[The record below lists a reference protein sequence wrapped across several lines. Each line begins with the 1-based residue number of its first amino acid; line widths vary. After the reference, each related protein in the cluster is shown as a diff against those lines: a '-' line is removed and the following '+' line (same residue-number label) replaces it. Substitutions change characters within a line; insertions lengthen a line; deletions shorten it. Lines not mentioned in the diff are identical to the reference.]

1 MDILTNK
8 KLPSDTLRSFTSKV
22 NCKSVRGLDE
32 INEFINDKIPD
43 WVGIS
48 SINKNTSK
56 KNLNFYLSV
65 DNFSLHTFSVA
76 FLQECLDS
84 DMDDYDFKINNRSN
98 INRRDNVVIYC
109 NDSNVS
115 RYFDIINKV
124 IQNNPSIKFN
134 SPYLK
139 FHSNIFCYYYLLFSY
154 NILGD
159 I

>member
-1 MDILTNK
+1 
-8 KLPSDTLRSFTSKV
+8 
-22 NCKSVRGLDE
+22 
-32 INEFINDKIPD
+32 
-43 WVGIS
+43 
-48 SINKNTSK
+48 
-56 KNLNFYLSV
+56 
-65 DNFSLHTFSVA
+65 
-76 FLQECLDS
+76 
-84 DMDDYDFKINNRSN
+84 MDDYDFKINNRSN

-134 SPYLK
+134 SSHLK

>member
-1 MDILTNK
+1 
-8 KLPSDTLRSFTSKV
+8 
-22 NCKSVRGLDE
+22 
-32 INEFINDKIPD
+32 
-43 WVGIS
+43 
-48 SINKNTSK
+48 
-56 KNLNFYLSV
+56 
-65 DNFSLHTFSVA
+65 
-76 FLQECLDS
+76 
-84 DMDDYDFKINNRSN
+84 MDDYDFKINNRSN

-134 SPYLK
+134 SPHFK
-139 FHSNIFCYYYLLFSY
+139 FRSNIFCYYYLLFSY